1 MSASQNKKK
10 TLSLGLALIPVISM
24 LLLLIIGYGIM
35 GLRIEPLL
43 LCSAAVAAGIAWW
56 QGYCWEDIINSV
68 VDKLAKAMPVI
79 MILICVGG
87 LIGTWMFSGTI
98 PYMVYWGLKLIS
110 PEYILIAAFF
120 LTSVV
125 SVCTGT
131 SWGSAGTV
139 GVALMGV
146 AAGLDVSLAA
156 AAGAVVSGA
165 YFGDKISPLSDST
178 NFAAIVADTTLFEHI
193 QHLLWTTL
201 PSFLLAAVVYLIA
214 GHSNMLGE
222 VATPQRVTDIIHSL
236 ESLYHFNIVLILPPV
251 IVLWGAIRKKPV
263 IPLMLSA
270 CVLALFLGV
279 IMQGLSIKQGLDAF
293 IDGFDIAM
301 FPQGAEGVVADVP
314 RLLNRGGMFSMMG
327 TILLVFCAFSFAGA
341 LTLTGAL
348 TIIINR
354 LLTIIHSVGQ
364 LIAATIGTTILVTG
378 ATSDGKLALLVPAEL
393 FKDAYRRMGLDTK
406 NLSRTIEDAGTV
418 IEPLL
423 PWTSAGVY
431 MATTLGVST
440 LDLLPWAIQCY
451 AAIFFALIYG
461 FSGIGIARTASASE
475 KSPLL
480 CEAYDVTLISD
491 EIWADL
497 LLPGETFTSVL
508 HLGERWHKRVISA
521 TAASKTFGLS
531 SLRIS
536 NFLIPDPTLRQ
547 RFLSRLD
554 AHGLDVFNALS
565 VQAATTAWNESRQW
579 LDSLLDYLAENRRWF
594 VEQATEHLPW
604 ARIVPAQGTY
614 LLWMDCKK
622 LGLDDEQLKWV
633 MADVAGIAPSMG
645 SGFGPAGSGFIR
657 LNLGCPRTYLEM
669 AIDGLKRIS
678 VKTIKGIPT
687 GG

>member
-1 MSASQNKKK
+1 MAGVSTATVSRVINQTAWVEPVTRERVEKAMRDLNYRRNAAAIALAKR
-10 TLSLGLALIPVISM
+10 SGDMLGLLTGNLADPFFARLARGVEDVSRKQQYRLM
-24 LLLLIIGYGIM
+24 V
-35 GLRIEPLL
+35 
-43 LCSAAVAAGIAWW
+43 CS
-56 QGYCWEDIINSV
+56 
-68 VDKLAKAMPVI
+68 
-79 MILICVGG
+79 GG
-87 LIGTWMFSGTI
+87 HDEEME
-98 PYMVYWGLKLIS
+98 K
-110 PEYILIAAFF
+110 
-120 LTSVV
+120 
-125 SVCTGT
+125 
-131 SWGSAGTV
+131 
-139 GVALMGV
+139 
-146 AAGLDVSLAA
+146 AGLDFLVNQ
-156 AAGAVVSGA
+156 GCE
-165 YFGDKISPLSDST
+165 
-178 NFAAIVADTTLFEHI
+178 AIVVHASRLPDKE
-193 QHLLWTTL
+193 LL
-201 PSFLLAAVVYLIA
+201 
-214 GHSNMLGE
+214 
-222 VATPQRVTDIIHSL
+222 R
-236 ESLYHFNIVLILPPV
+236 
-251 IVLWGAIRKKPV
+251 
-263 IPLMLSA
+263 
-270 CVLALFLGV
+270 
-279 IMQGLSIKQGLDAF
+279 
-293 IDGFDIAM
+293 
-301 FPQGAEGVVADVP
+301 
-314 RLLNRGGMFSMMG
+314 
-327 TILLVFCAFSFAGA
+327 
-341 LTLTGAL
+341 
-348 TIIINR
+348 
-354 LLTIIHSVGQ
+354 
-364 LIAATIGTTILVTG
+364 
-378 ATSDGKLALLVPAEL
+378 
-393 FKDAYRRMGLDTK
+393 
-406 NLSRTIEDAGTV
+406 
-418 IEPLL
+418 
-423 PWTSAGVY
+423 
-431 MATTLGVST
+431 
-440 LDLLPWAIQCY
+440 Y
-451 AAIFFALIYG
+451 AAHFPALVVVNRYILCNPHNPTG
-461 FSGIGIARTASASE
+461 RCWSANE
-475 KSPLL
+475 LEQLLLL

>member
-56 QGYCWEDIINSV
+56 QGYCWEDIIN
-68 VDKLAKAMPVI
+68 KLAKAMPVI

-110 PEYILIAAFF
+110 PEL
-120 LTSVV
+120 
-125 SVCTGT
+125 
-131 SWGSAGTV
+131 
-139 GVALMGV
+139 
-146 AAGLDVSLAA
+146 
-156 AAGAVVSGA
+156 
-165 YFGDKISPLSDST
+165 
-178 NFAAIVADTTLFEHI
+178 
-193 QHLLWTTL
+193 
-201 PSFLLAAVVYLIA
+201 VYLIA

-461 FSGIGIARTASASE
+461 FSGIGIARTAPASE
-475 KSPLL
+475 KSPQSS
-480 CEAYDVTLISD
+480 VT
-491 EIWADL
+491 E
-497 LLPGETFTSVL
+497 
-508 HLGERWHKRVISA
+508 
-521 TAASKTFGLS
+521 
-531 SLRIS
+531 
-536 NFLIPDPTLRQ
+536 
-547 RFLSRLD
+547 
-554 AHGLDVFNALS
+554 
-565 VQAATTAWNESRQW
+565 
-579 LDSLLDYLAENRRWF
+579 
-594 VEQATEHLPW
+594 
-604 ARIVPAQGTY
+604 
-614 LLWMDCKK
+614 
-622 LGLDDEQLKWV
+622 
-633 MADVAGIAPSMG
+633 
-645 SGFGPAGSGFIR
+645 
-657 LNLGCPRTYLEM
+657 
-669 AIDGLKRIS
+669 
-678 VKTIKGIPT
+678 
-687 GG
+687 

>member
-236 ESLYHFNIVLILPPV
+236 ESLYHFNIVLILPPM

-293 IDGFDIAM
+293 IDGFDIA
-301 FPQGAEGVVADVP
+301 
-314 RLLNRGGMFSMMG
+314 
-327 TILLVFCAFSFAGA
+327 I
-341 LTLTGAL
+341 
-348 TIIINR
+348 
-354 LLTIIHSVGQ
+354 
-364 LIAATIGTTILVTG
+364 
-378 ATSDGKLALLVPAEL
+378 
-393 FKDAYRRMGLDTK
+393 
-406 NLSRTIEDAGTV
+406 
-418 IEPLL
+418 
-423 PWTSAGVY
+423 
-431 MATTLGVST
+431 
-440 LDLLPWAIQCY
+440 
-451 AAIFFALIYG
+451 
-461 FSGIGIARTASASE
+461 
-475 KSPLL
+475 
-480 CEAYDVTLISD
+480 
-491 EIWADL
+491 
-497 LLPGETFTSVL
+497 
-508 HLGERWHKRVISA
+508 LGERWHKRVISA

>member
-1 MSASQNKKK
+1 MNASQNQKK
-10 TLSLGLALIPVISM
+10 TLSFGLAVIPILAM

-35 GLRIEPLL
+35 ELRIEPLL
-43 LCSAAVAAGIAWW
+43 LCSAAVAAGMAWW

-146 AAGLDVSLAA
+146 AAGLDVSMAA

-193 QHLLWTTL
+193 QHL
-201 PSFLLAAVVYLIA
+201 
-214 GHSNMLGE
+214 N
-222 VATPQRVTDIIHSL
+222 II
-236 ESLYHFNIVLILPPV
+236 LILPPV

-270 CVLALFLGV
+270 CVLALILGV
-279 IMQGLSIKQGLDAF
+279 VMQGLSIKQGLDAF
-293 IDGFDIAM
+293 IDGFNITM
-301 FPQGAEGVVADVP
+301 FPQGSEGIIADVP
-314 RLLNRGGMFSMMG
+314 RLLNRGGMFSMMS

-348 TIIINR
+348 NIIINR
-354 LLTIIHSVGQ
+354 LLTVIHSVGQ
-364 LIAATIGTTILVTG
+364 LIAATIGTTLLVTG

-423 PWTSAGVY
+423 PWTAAGVY

-461 FSGIGIARTASASE
+461 FTGIGIAKAPSVAETE
-475 KSPLL
+475 KNI
-480 CEAYDVTLISD
+480 T
-491 EIWADL
+491 
-497 LLPGETFTSVL
+497 
-508 HLGERWHKRVISA
+508 
-521 TAASKTFGLS
+521 
-531 SLRIS
+531 
-536 NFLIPDPTLRQ
+536 
-547 RFLSRLD
+547 
-554 AHGLDVFNALS
+554 
-565 VQAATTAWNESRQW
+565 
-579 LDSLLDYLAENRRWF
+579 
-594 VEQATEHLPW
+594 ATE
-604 ARIVPAQGTY
+604 
-614 LLWMDCKK
+614 
-622 LGLDDEQLKWV
+622 
-633 MADVAGIAPSMG
+633 
-645 SGFGPAGSGFIR
+645 
-657 LNLGCPRTYLEM
+657 
-669 AIDGLKRIS
+669 
-678 VKTIKGIPT
+678 
-687 GG
+687 

>member
-1 MSASQNKKK
+1 MRDLNYRRNAAAIALAKRSGDMLGLLTGNLADPFFARLARGVEDVSRKQQYRLMVCSGGHDDLSYLTDRSSIMSASQNKKK

-68 VDKLAKAMPVI
+68 VDKLAKAMPVT

-475 KSPLL
+475 KSPQ
-480 CEAYDVTLISD
+480 ASVT
-491 EIWADL
+491 
-497 LLPGETFTSVL
+497 
-508 HLGERWHKRVISA
+508 K
-521 TAASKTFGLS
+521 
-531 SLRIS
+531 
-536 NFLIPDPTLRQ
+536 
-547 RFLSRLD
+547 
-554 AHGLDVFNALS
+554 
-565 VQAATTAWNESRQW
+565 
-579 LDSLLDYLAENRRWF
+579 
-594 VEQATEHLPW
+594 
-604 ARIVPAQGTY
+604 
-614 LLWMDCKK
+614 
-622 LGLDDEQLKWV
+622 
-633 MADVAGIAPSMG
+633 
-645 SGFGPAGSGFIR
+645 
-657 LNLGCPRTYLEM
+657 
-669 AIDGLKRIS
+669 
-678 VKTIKGIPT
+678 
-687 GG
+687 

>member
-1 MSASQNKKK
+1 MATIKDVASMAGVSTATVSRVINQTAWVEPVTRERVEKAMRDLNYRRNAAAIALAKR
-10 TLSLGLALIPVISM
+10 SGDMLGLLTGNLADPFFARLARGVEDVSRKQQYRLMVCSGGHDEEMEKAGLDFLVNQGCEAIVVHASRLPDKELLRYAAHFPALVVVNRYIAGMANRCIWLENRSAAREATRYLLANGHRRIACVTSDLPIIDRQERLDGYREALEEYGISPDPRWVISVPFNEEGGERAAHQ
-24 LLLLIIGYGIM
+24 LINS
-35 GLRIEPLL
+35 GLPLT
-43 LCSAAVAAGIAWW
+43 AAVTFNDVMAAGIAWW

-475 KSPLL
+475 KSPQSS
-480 CEAYDVTLISD
+480 VT
-491 EIWADL
+491 E
-497 LLPGETFTSVL
+497 
-508 HLGERWHKRVISA
+508 
-521 TAASKTFGLS
+521 
-531 SLRIS
+531 
-536 NFLIPDPTLRQ
+536 
-547 RFLSRLD
+547 
-554 AHGLDVFNALS
+554 
-565 VQAATTAWNESRQW
+565 
-579 LDSLLDYLAENRRWF
+579 
-594 VEQATEHLPW
+594 
-604 ARIVPAQGTY
+604 
-614 LLWMDCKK
+614 
-622 LGLDDEQLKWV
+622 
-633 MADVAGIAPSMG
+633 
-645 SGFGPAGSGFIR
+645 
-657 LNLGCPRTYLEM
+657 
-669 AIDGLKRIS
+669 
-678 VKTIKGIPT
+678 
-687 GG
+687 